1 MVLRAARSAG
11 VRRATPAPPEVWS
24 GATQV
29 WWVASPAVADDSPL
43 ASHAATPAELQERLR
58 AEREGVPFLVVRD
71 GENHQRLVPL
81 QGDRLSLGR
90 TDSND
95 VALPWDT
102 EVSRLHAEL
111 ECIAGEWT
119 VVDDGLSRNGTFVNG
134 NRVAGRTRLRDGDV
148 VRVGGTTLAF
158 RRPSKEE
165 SREETVVAGE
175 RLAFTDLPP
184 TQRQVL
190 LALARPYKHGGVAAP
205 AGNAEIAA
213 ELHLS
218 TDAVKAALRAL
229 YLRFG
234 LDELPQG
241 QKRARLVAEALD
253 RGVIAPRD
261 L

>member
-1 MVLRAARSAG
+1 MS
-11 VRRATPAPPEVWS
+11 
-24 GATQV
+24 
-29 WWVASPAVADDSPL
+29 DDSPL
-43 ASHAATPAELQERLR
+43 AAHAATPAELQERLR
-58 AEREGVPFLVVRD
+58 AERDGLPFLVVRD
-71 GENHQRLVPL
+71 AGGRQHVVPL
-81 QGDRLSLGR
+81 HGDRLSLGR
-90 TDSND
+90 TESND
-95 VALPWDT
+95 IALPWDT

-119 VVDDGLSRNGTFVNG
+119 VIDDGLSRNGTFVNG
-134 NRVAGRTRLRDGDV
+134 TRVAGRARLRDGDV

-158 RRPSKEE
+158 RRPSAEE

-175 RLAFTDLPP
+175 RLSLTDLPQ

-218 TDAVKAALRAL
+218 VDAVKAALRAL

-234 LDELPQG
+234 LDDLPQG
-241 QKRARLVAEALD
+241 QKRARLVAEALG
-253 RGVIAPRD
+253 RGVVAPRD